1 MGKESLKLVLF
12 YRINN
17 LKIKTNK
24 KKKRKIRKQ
33 IIQIRIPNYL
43 SGYRNKIQV
52 LQEKDG

>member
-33 IIQIRIPNYL
+33 IMQIKILNYL
-43 SGYRNKIQV
+43 SGYKNKIQV